1 MIADGLTKVLIA
13 EKFNRFRDQM
23 GLVDI
28 GDKIKDQKDQE
39 YKKDDYEHLFDDEI
53 ISDHRRQHECGV

>member
-1 MIADGLTKVLIA
+1 MIADGLTKVLLA

-28 GDKIKDQKDQE
+28 GDKIKADKDQRDQE
-39 YKKDDYEHLFDDEI
+39 EKGDNYSYLFDEAI
-53 ISDHRRQHECGV
+53 PGHTSAHV